1 MRNRTFLFF
10 LLLRYNEI
18 AKEVFA
24 IKDNL
29 TYIGIWGQRHYQYL
43 KENRPTTVNVMR
55 MNGTLNSYLR
65 EVDEQAE
72 EMTFQLVKQLAN
84 HEGVTEELKA
94 RDQMAW
100 VGAMNNIR
108 DRVNEI
114 VLNEVIFV

>member
-1 MRNRTFLFF
+1 M
-10 LLLRYNEI
+10 
-18 AKEVFA
+18 
-24 IKDNL
+24 KDNL
-29 TYIGIWGQRHYQYL
+29 KGVVIWGQRHYQYL

-55 MNGTLNSYLR
+55 MIGTLNSYLR

-94 RDQMAW
+94 RNQMAW

-108 DRVNEI
+108 DQVNEI

>member
-1 MRNRTFLFF
+1 M
-10 LLLRYNEI
+10 
-18 AKEVFA
+18 
-24 IKDNL
+24 KDNL
-29 TYIGIWGQRHYQYL
+29 KEVGIWGQRHYQYL

-55 MNGTLNSYLR
+55 MNRTLNSYLR
-65 EVDEQAE
+65 EVDEQAD
-72 EMTFQLVKQLAN
+72 EMCFQLVKQLAKQ
-84 HEGVTEELKA
+84 EGITEELKR

>member
-1 MRNRTFLFF
+1 M
-10 LLLRYNEI
+10 
-18 AKEVFA
+18 
-24 IKDNL
+24 KDNL
-29 TYIGIWGQRHYQYL
+29 KGVGILGQRHYQYL

-65 EVDEQAE
+65 QVNEQAE
-72 EMTFQLVKQLAN
+72 EMTFQLVRQLAKQ
-84 HEGVTEELKA
+84 EGITEELKR

-100 VGAMNNIR
+100 VSTMNNIR

>member
-1 MRNRTFLFF
+1 M
-10 LLLRYNEI
+10 
-18 AKEVFA
+18 
-24 IKDNL
+24 KDNL
-29 TYIGIWGQRHYQYL
+29 NGVGIWGQRHYEYL
-43 KENRPTTVNVMR
+43 KENRPTTVNIMR

-65 EVDEQAE
+65 EVDEQAD
-72 EMTFQLVKQLAN
+72 EMAFQLVKQIAKQ
-84 HEGVTEELKA
+84 EGVTEELKR